1 MSSTAY
7 FIQFPHPGQ
16 EQAPRDM
23 PWNTQTHRRKFLIGS
38 GRYLEDGDAVADAD
52 QVFWGEWEPPSRV
65 IATWPP
71 SGRMPRAI
79 HRPHWIRPARNTA
92 RQNTDPWVWGE
103 RMLYSNCRQTSGSP
117 IRTPNSMQRLTR
129 GSVICFGSTLDGVFC
144 LDTVF
149 VVGSAEPWDPAHGVA
164 ADIDEAF
171 RICTSDPL
179 IARDDGS
186 GVALSCATGA
196 PLTLYRGATVDDPVE
211 GMFSFVPARRADARD
226 RRFARPAVRLSIEQP
241 RQHPEH
247 AGFEK
252 CTPPRRGARSMG
264 PGPTPGGS
272 RGPRARRA
280 RPDPAVRG
288 QRGRAGR
295 RPTALLTRATTG

>member
-52 QVFWGEWEPPSRV
+52 LVFWGEWEPPSRV
-65 IATWPP
+65 ITTWPP

-129 GSVICFGSTLDGVFC
+129 GSVICFGSTLDGAFC

-179 IARDDGS
+179 IARDDES

-196 PLTLYRGATVDDPVE
+196 LFTLYRGATVDDPVE
-211 GMFSFVPARRADARD
+211 GMFSFVPARPADARD
-226 RRFARPAVRLSIEQP
+226 RRFARPAVRLSIDRINPANTQSTLGSKSALRLDEVRDLWDRVRHQVEAEDLLLGVHL
-241 RQHPEH
+241 R
-247 AGFEK
+247 
-252 CTPPRRGARSMG
+252 TPPCEGSADVPAADRRRC
-264 PGPTPGGS
+264 
-272 RGPRARRA
+272 
-280 RPDPAVRG
+280 
-288 QRGRAGR
+288 
-295 RPTALLTRATTG
+295 